1 MNSIVT
7 TCVFYH
13 FTKISLAPH
22 IVSLSIM
29 HLLVLSS
36 NTFYNYSQLR
46 CHYHLHHRE
55 GNLCHCPFH
64 HCQCH
69 CHLVIFS
76 LPIFV
81 TFQQP
86 HVHYTNIVALT
97 YKLSPYENTEKNTK
111 VKSQRKYKKIDRI
124 VQSKERSKLWF
135 NWINEFNY
143 GLFYA

>member
-1 MNSIVT
+1 MRFLPFHQDKFGSLHSIAI
-7 TCVFYH
+7 YH
-13 FTKISLAPH
+13 
-22 IVSLSIM
+22 

-46 CHYHLHHRE
+46 CHYHHHHRE

-69 CHLVIFS
+69 CHIVIFS

-97 YKLSPYENTEKNTK
+97 YKLCPYENTEKNTK
-111 VKSQRKYKKIDRI
+111 VKSQRK
-124 VQSKERSKLWF
+124 SKNSTVTL
-135 NWINEFNY
+135 
-143 GLFYA
+143 